1 MYTVYRLVVGYGTVL
16 FFKIVYTLAKYHGSE
31 TLYQFDFAFAGSQ
44 EKGDRIV
51 AEAVL
56 DNKPEV
62 MVEKCFC
69 QLDASPVEDCG
80 CSGQTIQEFNRDKI
94 YPQVNINT
102 NRTNLTY
109 FNTFLVNWICFCKTD
124 SETLF
129 VIS

>member
-1 MYTVYRLVVGYGTVL
+1 M
-16 FFKIVYTLAKYHGSE
+16 
-31 TLYQFDFAFAGSQ
+31 
-44 EKGDRIV
+44 

-80 CSGQTIQEFNRDKI
+80 CSDQTIQEFNRDKI